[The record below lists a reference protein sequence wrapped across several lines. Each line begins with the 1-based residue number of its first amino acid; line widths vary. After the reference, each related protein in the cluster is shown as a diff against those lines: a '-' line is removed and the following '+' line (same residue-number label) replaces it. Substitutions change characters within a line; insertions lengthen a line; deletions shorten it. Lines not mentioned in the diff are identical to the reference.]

1 MKGNSLQLTGRTPP
15 LRQHKVMVIIQGDD
29 FVAGDAMMTPG
40 HVLAEKE
47 IIVVTLNYR
56 LGALG
61 K

>member
-1 MKGNSLQLTGRTPP
+1 
-15 LRQHKVMVIIQGDD
+15 MVIIQGDD
-29 FVAGDAMMTPG
+29 FVAGDSMMTPG

-61 K
+61 EYFAKEMKILDLLKGPDAYG